1 MSLSTHTPSGVP
13 LTPSTTDTGIAPKFT
28 RISDGAFVVGSLV
41 GKVDVEPGVVI
52 PWIRLSSSSLHGAET
67 LAETVLRTDTV
78 KGLPPTPECA
88 RPGNVL
94 RVPYAA
100 NYYFLS

>member
-1 MSLSTHTPSGVP
+1 MCEPSLSSTPLWSAAD
-13 LTPSTTDTGIAPKFT
+13 TSTTDTGIAPKFT
-28 RISDGAFVVGSLV
+28 RLSDGAFVVGSLA
-41 GKVDVEPGVVI
+41 GKVDVEPGVI
-52 PWIRLSSSSLHGAET
+52 PWIRLSSLHGAET
-67 LAETVLRTDTV
+67 LAKTVLRTDTV
-78 KGLPPTPECA
+78 KGLPPTPNCA